1 MKLPQNS
8 LFAILL
14 RSRWWVSALI
24 ALGVFVVVR
33 LVLDAGFGFFAA
45 LPFAVIAL
53 VVLWRE
59 LRAPRGARLER
70 ALAALR
76 ELSWEEF
83 AAKLEAGYR
92 RQGYAV
98 TRAGGAADF
107 ELDKDGAVSL
117 VAAKRWK
124 ASRSGVEPLK
134 ELAEAGARR
143 EARACIFACA
153 AGITDQA
160 RRLAAEKGVKILE
173 GAELVSLV
181 RP

>member
-1 MKLPQNS
+1 VKLPQNS

-24 ALGVFVVVR
+24 ALGVFVAVR
-33 LVLDAGFGFFAA
+33 LLLDAGFGLFAA

-70 ALAALR
+70 SLAGLR
-76 ELSWEEF
+76 ELSWEAF
-83 AAKLEAGYR
+83 SAKLEEGYR
-92 RQGYAV
+92 RRGYTV
-98 TRAGGAADF
+98 KRASGAADF
-107 ELDKDGAVSL
+107 ELDKDGMLLL

-143 EARACIFACA
+143 EARECIFACA
-153 AGITDQA
+153 AEVTDKA
-160 RRLAAEKGVKILE
+160 RQFAAEKGVKILE
-173 GAELVSLV
+173 RHELLALV

>member
-1 MKLPQNS
+1 VRLPQNS

-24 ALGVFVVVR
+24 ALGVFVAVR
-33 LVLDAGFGFFAA
+33 LLLDAGFGLFAA

-70 ALAALR
+70 SLAGLR
-76 ELSWEEF
+76 ELSWEAF
-83 AAKLEAGYR
+83 SAKLEEGYR
-92 RQGYAV
+92 RQGYTV
-98 TRAGGAADF
+98 KRASGAADF
-107 ELDKDGAVSL
+107 ELDKDGTLLL

-143 EARACIFACA
+143 EARECIFACA
-153 AGITDQA
+153 AEVTDKA
-160 RRLAAEKGVKILE
+160 RQFAAEKDVKILE
-173 GAELVSLV
+173 GPELLALV